1 MLLAISSSLHAVA
14 ITPAEPTGA
23 VASLPRWR
31 RPSLNLSQ
39 VGFRIALFEACS
51 AFTSRYGLHLRQVA
65 YQRPSTPKASTALLP
80 PPLLRL
86 LPAGATLTG
95 RVSHPLKIAAFPRR
109 TEKIGLEHTLIGLSA
124 DHGGPDTPGYSKS
137 LGIPGGYVDPKSWDR
152 ESAIVRLKQE
162 FNIGGELIEKY
173 QHPYIY
179 LSPQIASRSDTE
191 REAIERAVAAELTR
205 FHEVSL
211 AISSR
216 ALEYGNLP
224 DTELIRAVLRN
235 FNAKRSGDVYVVF
248 KPNWFINDFDGLVV
262 ASTHGSP
269 WRYDSFVPV
278 VFAGS
283 DIRQQRIHR
292 RIFTVDVARTLA
304 AYLGTRPPSGATGT
318 VLHEVLNK

>member
-109 TEKIGLEHTLIGLSA
+109 TETDGLIGDGL
-124 DHGGPDTPGYSKS
+124 DQYQ
-137 LGIPGGYVDPKSWDR
+137 
-152 ESAIVRLKQE
+152 AIVQAGVSRARPVFMAALTTMLGMLPLFQDAFFIAMAVTIVFGLGFATVLTLVVVPVLYAIFFKV
-162 FNIGGELIEKY
+162 
-173 QHPYIY
+173 P
-179 LSPQIASRSDTE
+179 SPQS
-191 REAIERAVAAELTR
+191 
-205 FHEVSL
+205 H
-211 AISSR
+211 
-216 ALEYGNLP
+216 
-224 DTELIRAVLRN
+224 
-235 FNAKRSGDVYVVF
+235 
-248 KPNWFINDFDGLVV
+248 
-262 ASTHGSP
+262 
-269 WRYDSFVPV
+269 
-278 VFAGS
+278 
-283 DIRQQRIHR
+283 
-292 RIFTVDVARTLA
+292 
-304 AYLGTRPPSGATGT
+304 
-318 VLHEVLNK
+318 